1 MKKMLAK
8 SLNTLIGAVVL
19 VTAVFFCANTS
30 SALNF
35 SADTLTGTTFSFASG
50 DRSASADFAFSGD
63 NLTVTLTNTY
73 GGDVPDPVHVLQ
85 AIFFDLAGG
94 RTLTRTSALLA
105 PGSVVLY
112 GPDGGGNVGGEFA
125 YRSGLSG
132 ARSSQGISGV
142 GYGLFGPG
150 DVFPGPNLEGPVEPD
165 GMNYGLLSA
174 GYAAGGNWPVTGGN
188 PLILNSVVFNFSGAS
203 GLGIRDVWNLSFEYG
218 TDLAA
223 VPEPSTLLLLGS
235 GFVGVGLVMRRL
247 KG

>member
-8 SLNTLIGAVVL
+8 NLNSLVGAIVV

-30 SALNF
+30 PALNF
-35 SADTLTGTTFSFASG
+35 SADTLAGTTFSFATG

-73 GGDVPDPVHVLQ
+73 GGDVPNPAHVLQ
-85 AIFFDLAGG
+85 AIFFDLTGD
-94 RTLTRTSALLA
+94 RSLTPVSASLA

-125 YRSGLSG
+125 YRSDLSVYG
-132 ARSSQGISGV
+132 VSQGISGV

-150 DVFPGPNLEGPVEPD
+150 DVFPGPNLEGPVDPN

-174 GYAAGGNWPVTGGN
+174 GYSAGGNWPVTGGN
-188 PLILNSVVFNFSGAS
+188 PMILNSVVFNFSGAW
-203 GLGIRDVWNLSFEYG
+203 GLTIRDVSGLSFEYG

-235 GFVGVGLVMRRL
+235 GLVGVALARRRL